1 MKKLATL
8 LTCVSLALSINA
20 QKTLFTDVKGEEVH
34 RESTSYEWPTD
45 PEVLKKL
52 DHWQDQKFGIMF
64 HWGIY
69 SVPGITES
77 WLLCSEDRFTKRR
90 ERIQASMSYAE
101 FKEWYWGLASQFNP
115 IKFNPKKWAD
125 ISAEAGC
132 KYLISPLNIMMDFVC
147 LIQNSLTM
155 ALLTVLTKT
164 TCMSMWPN
172 MYSRLTANEAS

>member
-64 HWGIY
+64 HWG
-69 SVPGITES
+69 TE
-77 WLLCSEDRFTKRR
+77 
-90 ERIQASMSYAE
+90 
-101 FKEWYWGLASQFNP
+101 
-115 IKFNPKKWAD
+115 
-125 ISAEAGC
+125 
-132 KYLISPLNIMMDFVC
+132 
-147 LIQNSLTM
+147 
-155 ALLTVLTKT
+155 
-164 TCMSMWPN
+164 
-172 MYSRLTANEAS
+172 